1 MLNDVMQRNQASKQ
15 RQINFQTSKIRGNTL
30 ERNLELE
37 GFLAGVEKRA
47 FRIAEISTGNRED
60 ALDILQD
67 AMCKLVDKQAS
78 RNPDEWGPLFHTIL
92 QRMIV
97 DWYRRN
103 SVRKRFRGWFGRH
116 HFYHHSEDET
126 EDPIQNIKD
135 DIGLTP
141 EQEVHSGR
149 RIAMLDLAI
158 RELPLRQ
165 QQAFLLRTLEGCDV
179 KQTAQIMKCSDGSVK
194 THFSRAVSV
203 LREKL
208 GG

>member
-1 MLNDVMQRNQASKQ
+1 L
-15 RQINFQTSKIRGNTL
+15 
-30 ERNLELE
+30 
-37 GFLAGVEKRA
+37 
-47 FRIAEISTGNRED
+47 AEISTGNRED

-67 AMCKLVDKQAS
+67 AMCKLVDKYAS
-78 RNPDEWGPLFHTIL
+78 RDPDEWGPLFHTIL

-103 SVRKRFRGWFGRH
+103 AVRERFRGWFGLN
-116 HFYHHSEDET
+116 HSEDES

-149 RIAMLDLAI
+149 RIAMLDRAI

-165 QQAFLLRTLEGCDV
+165 QQAFLLRTLEGYDV
-179 KQTAQIMKCSDGSVK
+179 KQTAQVMKCSDSSVK

-208 GG
+208 GDDWL